1 MNEVKETKYLGDIIQ
16 SNGHNNSNIKNRT
29 NKAHGNV
36 NKIITSLKER
46 HYGKHYFKAAMLMR
60 QRMLVG
66 GMLTNSECWI
76 NLTKKD
82 IEDLEKPDIILQR
95 KVLSVQGNPSTC
107 FMQLELGIIPVR
119 FVVKQKRL
127 NFLHYILNE
136 SMESLVK
143 QVYIALKEDSR
154 KGDFVSLINA
164 DKKDFEIEL
173 TDEEIEVVPRHT
185 WKQFIKKK
193 VKQLALKSLTEENNN
208 KEKTRHVDFGELKIS
223 EYLVLNKRTSLSKL
237 MFSVRSKTLNI
248 KEWQSWLYKDDTRV
262 ACEKTCETMNH
273 FMHCNSYKSE
283 AFSDWNDILG
293 NDTDK
298 QISAGLAIEKRF
310 SERED
315 IMMRMV
321 EPRTSTPQLQ
331 ETVELCYNY

>member
-1 MNEVKETKYLGDIIQ
+1 MSRALWSQAIWLTNRKESLKTGILYMYKDKVPVPPLAMVDDTLGVSICGYRTNQMNTFLNTRTSIMGLQFGCEKCKKMHIGKRQNEDICPTITIDSWEIETVEDKGKWDFRDVYTGRESMNEVKETKYLGDIIQ

-36 NKIITSLKER
+36 NKIITFLKER
-46 HYGKHYFKAAMLMR
+46 HYGKHYFKAAMIMR
-60 QRMLVG
+60 QGMLVG

-154 KGDFVSLINA
+154 KGDFVSLINT
-164 DKKDFEIEL
+164 DKKRL
-173 TDEEIEVVPRHT
+173 
-185 WKQFIKKK
+185 
-193 VKQLALKSLTEENNN
+193 
-208 KEKTRHVDFGELKIS
+208 
-223 EYLVLNKRTSLSKL
+223 
-237 MFSVRSKTLNI
+237 
-248 KEWQSWLYKDDTRV
+248 
-262 ACEKTCETMNH
+262 
-273 FMHCNSYKSE
+273 
-283 AFSDWNDILG
+283 
-293 NDTDK
+293 
-298 QISAGLAIEKRF
+298 
-310 SERED
+310 
-315 IMMRMV
+315 
-321 EPRTSTPQLQ
+321 
-331 ETVELCYNY
+331 